1 MEQTE
6 RSGSAQAGLVAGP
19 VAAVAMLLAG
29 PLPLPGL
36 EAAAW
41 ATAALTAWMAIWW
54 VSEAVPLPVT
64 ALLPLPL
71 LPLLGVADIGAA
83 AAPYA
88 NPLVFL
94 FLGGFLL
101 AAAVQRWA
109 LHRRLALALVA
120 LAGARPDRLVGCAMA
135 GAAFLSMWISNTAT
149 AAMMLPIALSIMTV
163 AGRGDGDERAAHGFR
178 LAMLLAIAF
187 GCNIGGMGTLIGT
200 PPNAM
205 LAGLLQEQGIQVG
218 FVEWM
223 GAAMPVVILLLVISW
238 WVLARLVFPV
248 SRQVVPGVAEHVA
261 RERAGLGRLS
271 TAQWRLIAVLGV
283 TVAAWLVRSLLE
295 WWLPGLVLSDTA
307 IAIVGAVA
315 LFIVPAGDRGGP
327 ALLQWSATRELPWGV
342 LILVGGGLSLGTAIQ
357 DSGLAQAAA
366 TQIDAVAGL
375 PTWAVLL
382 SLAAATMALS
392 HVTSNT
398 ATAAIV
404 LPLAFATAG
413 SFDTGPAMLGATV
426 AMAASCAFMLPVAT
440 PPNAIV
446 FASGDLRVMDMV
458 RAGAVMSAVALV
470 VIITAAAFLVPW
482 VLG

>member
-6 RSGSAQAGLVAGP
+6 RSGSAQAGL
-19 VAAVAMLLAG
+19 LAG
-29 PLPLPGL
+29 PAVALLMLAAGPLPGL

-71 LPLLGVADIGAA
+71 LPMVGVADIGAA

-88 NPLVFL
+88 SPLVFL

-101 AAAVQRWA
+101 AAAVQQWS

-120 LAGARPDRLVGCAMA
+120 LADARPHRLVGCAML

-149 AAMMLPIALSIMTV
+149 AAMMLPIALSIMAV
-163 AGRGDGDERAAHGFR
+163 ADRGGGDERAARGFR
-178 LAMLLAIAF
+178 LAMLLSIAF

-205 LAGLLQEQGIQVG
+205 LAGLLQEQGIRVG

-223 GAAMPVVILLLVISW
+223 AAAMPVVIVLLVVCW
-238 WVLARLVFPV
+238 WVLVRLVFPV
-248 SRQVVPGVAEHVA
+248 GREAVPGVAAHVA

-271 TAQWRLIAVLGV
+271 TAQWRLVAVLTV
-283 TVAAWLVRSLLE
+283 TVAAWLFRSLLE
-295 WWLPGLVLSDTA
+295 WLWPGLAISDTA
-307 IAIVGAVA
+307 IAIVGAMA
-315 LFIVPAGDRGGP
+315 LFVVPAAGHRGP

-357 DSGLAQAAA
+357 DSGLAQAVAA
-366 TQIDAVAGL
+366 QIHATAGL

-382 SLAAATMALS
+382 SLAVATMGLS

-413 SFDTGPAMLGATV
+413 SFDTALVMLGATV
-426 AMAASCAFMLPVAT
+426 AMSASCAFMLPVAT

-446 FASGDLRVMDMV
+446 FASGHLRVIDMV
-458 RAGAVMSAVALV
+458 RAGAVMSAIAIGVIVVAAWL
-470 VIITAAAFLVPW
+470 LVPL